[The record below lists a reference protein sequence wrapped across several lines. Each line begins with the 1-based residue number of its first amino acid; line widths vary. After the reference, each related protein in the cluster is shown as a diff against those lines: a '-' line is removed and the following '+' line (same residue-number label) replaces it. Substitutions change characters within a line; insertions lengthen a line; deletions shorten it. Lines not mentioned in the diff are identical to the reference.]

1 MSAIDLPRAVDW
13 AERTGDRLNPILV
26 KETRQSLK
34 SRQFVISFMLLLVAA
49 WLVSSL
55 GMLLAGNRVQ
65 YGSIAM
71 VFFVGYF
78 CVLDFA
84 VLVIVPYSAFR
95 SLLSETEQN
104 TFDLLSITTLTPSQI
119 VSGKLSSAITQV
131 FIYFSAIAPF
141 VAFTSL
147 LQGFDLP
154 NVIFLL
160 GVIFILSM
168 GTSMLALMLATFAR
182 QKQWQVLTSLFLLGG
197 LVWIS
202 IGMMAAAVE
211 MQTENIPFDNVE
223 FWAIGGIILTG
234 FLSYF
239 VLAQQIATSQL
250 TFEAGN
256 RSTGIRVVMLAQFI
270 LFWAIAFGFAY
281 FRPRWVDMEALTILT
296 VIATF
301 HLTAVGLFMGTEGDY
316 ISRRLRRDL
325 PESRVIRLLISPLLP
340 GGSRGYLYFVTQV
353 IVMWWVVCVGAP
365 AWGLPGKSIHIPTYV
380 GNVFALNVRE
390 WPTPLIYATG
400 CACYLLIYLGI
411 GNWLS
416 RWCMSIS
423 PMIRPVHTRVFTI
436 LITVSG
442 VMLPAILRVTEFV
455 KPNSPP
461 SILELPSP
469 YMMAS
474 FRMGNANYNVHM
486 LLLMIAAAFFTAVN
500 VRAMYRGVDTI
511 VNSDIVSNSRPGTL
525 GRES

>member
-1 MSAIDLPRAVDW
+1 MSTIDLSQTADW

-65 YGSIAM
+65 YGAIAM

-119 VSGKLSSAITQV
+119 VWGKLSSAVTQV

-154 NVIFLL
+154 KVIFLL
-160 GVIFILSM
+160 GVIFVLSL
-168 GTSMLALMLATFAR
+168 GTSMVALMLATFAR
-182 QKQWQVLTSLFLLGG
+182 QKQWQVLTSLFLLGA

-202 IGMMAAAVE
+202 IGMMALAVE
-211 MQTENIPFDNVE
+211 LQTENIPFDDAE
-223 FWAIGGIILTG
+223 TWAIGGVILTG

-239 VLAQQIATSQL
+239 LLAHQIATSQL

-256 RSTGIRVVMLAQFI
+256 RSTGIRVTMLAQFL
-270 LFWAIAFGFAY
+270 LFWLISFGFAIL
-281 FRPRWVDMEALTILT
+281 RPSWVEMEALTALT
-296 VIATF
+296 IFATL
-301 HLTAVGLFMGTEGDY
+301 HLTAVGLFMATEGDY

-325 PESRVIRLLISPLLP
+325 PESRVVRLLISPLLP
-340 GGSRGYLYFVTQV
+340 GGSRGYLYFVAQV
-353 IVMWWVVCVGAP
+353 IVMWWVILIGLPFWGAP
-365 AWGLPGKSIHIPTYV
+365 GRAIDIASYA
-380 GNVFALNVRE
+380 GNVFALNVRQ

-400 CACYLLIYLGI
+400 CSCYLLIYLGL

-416 RWCMSIS
+416 RWCMSVS
-423 PMIRPVHTRVFTI
+423 PIIRPIHTRVFTI
-436 LITVSG
+436 LITVTG

-455 KPNSPP
+455 KPNAPP

-469 YMMAS
+469 YMIAS
-474 FRMGNANYNVHM
+474 FRMGNVNYNMHV
-486 LLLMIAAAFFTAVN
+486 LLLMIAAAFFTAIN
-500 VRAMYRGVDTI
+500 AIAMYRGVDTI
-511 VNSDIVSNSRPGTL
+511 VNSDVVSSSRPSAFGPK
-525 GRES
+525 S